1 MSWWSGAERD
11 AQAPGLPP
19 EWAWDLYQPPRPEP
33 GRSPERDPTP
43 LTLPG
48 LLGKSREALLGSDRL
63 TAARIR
69 TRFAG
74 HHWLAGPRDLP
85 RSLPEEL
92 RGEFHRLRFVVG
104 DCLELTA
111 EAAEAHRN
119 WLEWARRVD
128 LRAGAA
134 EGPETLLCRATG
146 LAAAAPRLAA
156 GTRSATARRQAVA
169 ELAELGGQLPAAP
182 RRAGALQLQAA
193 LLLARAAIEL
203 DQPEPA
209 ERLLGWLPGG
219 MATLNLLDEFR
230 LLTARVAARAG
241 EPARAAADCLY
252 VAANPVGEPVTAA
265 VAARLLIA
273 ELSRARGEAE
283 EEVRQLRVVAVACAA
298 QGLDLLGLRVRRR
311 LAAAL
316 LALDDPAGAEAH
328 LDAAAPMAESAPL
341 NPVSTDLDL
350 LRARARLRRGD
361 PATAARLAEAVA
373 DLGCAAGAGDQ
384 PRTACTIAADA
395 HALAGRPGH
404 AAAALVRCAGHLRRE
419 GHPEEAARR
428 LSLAARALLMP
439 AGEGAPAPD
448 PAAALAAL
456 HRDFGNL
463 ADALPAPELAGAAE
477 DGPVAAAALLLGV
490 SRRVSA
496 AESVELDRRA
506 DLARILMLVR
516 RSRAAIALAED
527 AAGRYA
533 AAGRRLLA
541 AELLIVAATCRC
553 AEGDREGLHRCA
565 ERIEGLLPPEAPP
578 DFWLREQLAIL
589 LREYGG

>member
-48 LLGKSREALLGSDRL
+48 LLGKSREALLGADPL

-69 TRFAG
+69 TRFAQR
-74 HHWLAGPRDLP
+74 HWLAGPRDLP

-111 EAAEAHRN
+111 EAAEAHRS
-119 WLEWARRVD
+119 WLEWARRAD

-156 GTRSATARRQAVA
+156 TARRQAVA
-169 ELAELGGQLPAAP
+169 ELAELGGRLPAAP
-182 RRAGALQLQAA
+182 RRAGALQLRAA

-203 DQPEPA
+203 DRPEPA

-219 MATLNLLDEFR
+219 MATRPLLDGFR
-230 LLTARVAARAG
+230 LLSARASARAG
-241 EPARAAADCLY
+241 EPGRAAADCLY
-252 VAANPVGEPVTAA
+252 VAKNPVGEPVTAA
-265 VAARLLIA
+265 VSARLLLA
-273 ELSRARGEAE
+273 ELSRGRGEVE
-283 EEVRQLRVVAVACAA
+283 EEIRRLRVVAAACTA

-316 LALDDPAGAEAH
+316 LALDDPVGAEAH
-328 LDAAAPMAESAPL
+328 LDAAAPMAGAAPL
-341 NPVSTDLDL
+341 NPVSADLDL

-361 PATAARLAEAVA
+361 PATAARLAEAIA

-384 PRTACTIAADA
+384 PRTACAIAADA
-395 HALAGRPGH
+395 HALAGRPDR
-404 AAAALVRCAGHLRRE
+404 AAAALVRSAGHLRRE
-419 GHPEEAARR
+419 GRPEAAARR

-439 AGEGAPAPD
+439 VGADAPTPD
-448 PAAALAAL
+448 PGAALAAL
-456 HRDFGNL
+456 HRDFGAL
-463 ADALPAPELAGAAE
+463 ADAPPAPELAGAAE

-496 AESVELDRRA
+496 AEPVELDRRA
-506 DLARILMLVR
+506 DLARILMLIR
-516 RSRAAIALAED
+516 RSRAAITLAED
-527 AAGRYA
+527 TAGRYA

-541 AELLIVAATCRC
+541 AELLIVAAACRR

-578 DFWLREQLAIL
+578 DFWVREQLAIL
-589 LREYGG
+589 LRDDGG